1 MEFRP
6 ADRHRFGDVVEMLG
20 PKRRPDALACWC
32 LTYRLGAEA
41 TGLDAEARRDREF
54 EMCGHRPAPGILGYL
69 DGEVVGWAG
78 VAPRSEV
85 AELRNTDT
93 YPVVDGPGTDDAV
106 LWSIFCLRT
115 KGRRRRRGIGQQL
128 LAGAIAF
135 ARENGA
141 EVVEGYPLDT
151 DEKID
156 SIYTYPGLR
165 SMFEKAGFAEVAA
178 VRGQLGGAP
187 RVVMRLETGGTRQ

>member
-41 TGLDAEARRDREF
+41 TGLDAEARRDRVF

-93 YPVVDGPGTDDAV
+93 YPVVDGPGTDDA
-106 LWSIFCLRT
+106 
-115 KGRRRRRGIGQQL
+115 
-128 LAGAIAF
+128 A
-135 ARENGA
+135 
-141 EVVEGYPLDT
+141 
-151 DEKID
+151 
-156 SIYTYPGLR
+156 LR

-178 VRGQLGGAP
+178 VRGQLGGHLGWSCAWRRAVP
-187 RVVMRLETGGTRQ
+187 GSSVDRPEPFSPGAFTPGACPSRDRSR